1 MKDNNWYVEHKTKDA
16 DGHEGLSYH
25 GPYVTRELAVSKRD
39 DIWSDTD
46 TYSVTIRQG
55 KESMRG
61 GVTLYGKAC
70 QDFEDYRVA
79 QEGRLR
85 DMLGMN

>member
-25 GPYVTRELAVSKRD
+25 GPYVTRALAVTKRD
-39 DIWSDTD
+39 DIWTDTD

-55 KESMRG
+55 KESMSG
-61 GVTLYGKAC
+61 GVTLYGRAC
-70 QDFEDYRVA
+70 EDSEDYRIA
-79 QEGRLR
+79 QEDRLR
-85 DMLGMN
+85 DMLGMG